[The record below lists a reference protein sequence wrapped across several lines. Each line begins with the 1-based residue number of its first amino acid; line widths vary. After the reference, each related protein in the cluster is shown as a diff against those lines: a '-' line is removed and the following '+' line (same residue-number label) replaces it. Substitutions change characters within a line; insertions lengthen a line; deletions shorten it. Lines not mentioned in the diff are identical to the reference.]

1 MIGYSSSSKARFTVE
16 NGVSEEVLVSQA
28 AGGKREA
35 FRLLFERFQLILF
48 RAALYRTRDADRAH
62 DLVQETFLRIW
73 EHRSSLKAGHR
84 FLPYAFRICD
94 NLFRDALR
102 HRKVRERLDAEIPPP
117 APTRNADPEGALHI
131 SLLEDR
137 ISAIIN
143 EELPVKCRNVFR
155 LSRFEGKS
163 NREIAHL
170 LGLSVKTVEN
180 QITRAL
186 KILRKRLTGYL

>member
-1 MIGYSSSSKARFTVE
+1 VE
-16 NGVSEEVLVSQA
+16 NGVSEEVLVSQVSE
-28 AGGKREA
+28 GNRDA
-35 FRLLFERFQLILF
+35 FRLLFERFQPILF
-48 RAALYRTRDADRAH
+48 RAALYRVRDADRAH

-73 EHRSSLKAGHR
+73 QHRSSLKAGHK

-102 HRKVRERLDAEIPPP
+102 HLKVRERLDAEIPSP
-117 APTRNADPEGALHI
+117 AFSRDDDPEGALHVR
-131 SLLEDR
+131 LLEER

-143 EELPVKCRNVFR
+143 EDLPVKCRNVFR

-163 NREIAHL
+163 NREIAGL

-186 KILRKRLTGYL
+186 KILHKRLRGFL

>member
-1 MIGYSSSSKARFTVE
+1 ME
-16 NGVSEEVLVSQA
+16 NGVSEEVLVTQVA
-28 AGGKREA
+28 EGNREA
-35 FRLLFERFQLILF
+35 FRLLFERFQPILF
-48 RAALYRTRDADRAH
+48 RAALYRTRDGDRAH

-73 EHRSSLKAGHR
+73 QRRSSLKAGHK

-94 NLFRDALR
+94 NLFLDAVR
-102 HRKVRERLDAEIPPP
+102 HRKVRERLDAEYAPP
-117 APTRNADPEGALHI
+117 ALSPNDDPEGELHV
-131 SLLEDR
+131 SLLQDR

-143 EELPVKCRNVFR
+143 EDLPVKCRNVFR

-163 NREIAHL
+163 NREIADL

-186 KILRKRLTGYL
+186 KIVRKRLRGYL